1 MNELKF
7 KLIGYTKTNAAL
19 EKVLIDI
26 YEKNDKE
33 MLSLDKY
40 NSAFI
45 LLFYDFLVDNNII
58 NQELLEEVINSRI
71 LIYNQIE
78 EYFNREKIKAL
89 IQ

>member
-58 NQELLEEVINSRI
+58 NQELLEDVVIARI

-78 EYFNREKIKAL
+78 EYFDREKIKAL

>member
-58 NQELLEEVINSRI
+58 NQELLEDVVISRI